1 MTSQTGL
8 QIVTINILS
17 NISRRKGKQKIKF
30 DQFIKYD
37 VRNIFL
43 QKSSRKSVR
52 ETSSRLFFLFLKILY
67 KSNFSAYYFQHILVV
82 MNLDIK

>member
-52 ETSSRLFFLFLKILY
+52 ETSSRLFFDF
-67 KSNFSAYYFQHILVV
+67 
-82 MNLDIK
+82 